1 MAAERGHLDVVKYLV
16 GQEADI
22 NIKDDYGVRDNDETR
37 VVVLNRNIFLSRI
50 SSASQCLT
58 CYSAE
63 LPLRVGLICAS

>member
-37 VVVLNRNIFLSRI
+37 VVVLNRNIIPSRI
-50 SSASQCLT
+50 SSASPCLT
-58 CYSAE
+58 RYSAE